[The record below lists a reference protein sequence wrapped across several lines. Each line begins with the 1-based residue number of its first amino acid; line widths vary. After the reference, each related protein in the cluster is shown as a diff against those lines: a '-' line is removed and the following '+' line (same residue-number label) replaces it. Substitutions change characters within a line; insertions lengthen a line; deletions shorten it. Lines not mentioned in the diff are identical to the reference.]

1 MQVIYLTEAIDEY
14 LTQNLTEYEDKKFQN
29 ASKDD
34 LKIGSKDEKAKF
46 KEVKESY
53 KELTKWWKDLLVNEN
68 VESVK
73 VSKRLAN
80 TPGVVV
86 TSKFGWSAN
95 MERIMQAQ
103 TLADPSKQAYM
114 RGKRILEINPRHP
127 IIKELREKVAL
138 SSEDEGAKEVAKLVY
153 ETALVES
160 GFILEDPK
168 DFATRI
174 YSVIRSTLNVDPDA
188 EIEEEDETEDEI
200 EKEESQTPTEEINRN
215 PEPQEEDINF
225 NEETEAEADL
235 VEQFTDSEEDIKDE
249 L

>member
-1 MQVIYLTEAIDEY
+1 MLLLQVIYLTEAIDEY

-34 LKIGSKDEKAKF
+34 LKIGSKDEKTKF

-53 KELTKWWKDLLVNEN
+53 KELTKCWKDLLADEH

-73 VSKRLAN
+73 VSKRLAS

-103 TLADPSKQAYM
+103 TLVDPSKQAYM

-127 IIKELREKVAL
+127 IIKQLRESVAL
-138 SSEDEGAKEVAKLVY
+138 NSEVHMATLFEL
-153 ETALVES
+153 
-160 GFILEDPK
+160 GFSYPFLAGVGFHMCRFSFHPV
-168 DFATRI
+168 R
-174 YSVIRSTLNVDPDA
+174 A
-188 EIEEEDETEDEI
+188 EY
-200 EKEESQTPTEEINRN
+200 P
-215 PEPQEEDINF
+215 
-225 NEETEAEADL
+225 
-235 VEQFTDSEEDIKDE
+235 V
-249 L
+249 

>member
-1 MQVIYLTEAIDEY
+1 LNQ
-14 LTQNLTEYEDKKFQN
+14 F
-29 ASKDD
+29 AS
-34 LKIGSKDEKAKF
+34 
-46 KEVKESY
+46 
-53 KELTKWWKDLLVNEN
+53 
-68 VESVK
+68 
-73 VSKRLAN
+73 
-80 TPGVVV
+80 
-86 TSKFGWSAN
+86 
-95 MERIMQAQ
+95 Q
-103 TLADPSKQAYM
+103 
-114 RGKRILEINPRHP
+114 
-127 IIKELREKVAL
+127 
-138 SSEDEGAKEVAKLVY
+138 DEGAKEVAKLVY

-200 EKEESQTPTEEINRN
+200 EKEESQTSTEEIDRN